1 MARRHAAKGAVSL
14 GVVTLEFALALP
26 VFLLFVFF
34 MLEAAR
40 AMFLW
45 NTLQEVTR
53 RAARNAAVT
62 DFSCASAMTA
72 LRRNAVFRDSDG
84 PLLIAG
90 GITQDNV
97 VIDYLWQD
105 GAGALQPLAGALPA
119 GPAQNRT
126 NCMVNPGGGSCIQ
139 FVRVRI
145 CSLDGCAPVPYEP
158 LLPWLPMPA
167 VTLPTAATV
176 VRAESLGYRTGAAGA
191 TCS

>member
-1 MARRHAAKGAVSL
+1 MAGRRAAAT
-14 GVVTLEFALALP
+14 GVVTLEYALALP
-26 VFLLFVFF
+26 LFLLFVFL

-53 RAARNAAVT
+53 RAARGAAVT
-62 DFSCASAMTA
+62 DFSCASAMAA

-84 PLLIAG
+84 PLLTSG

-105 GAGALQPLAGALPA
+105 SAGVLQPLVGGLPA
-119 GPAQNRT
+119 SPAQNRT
-126 NCMVNPGGGSCIQ
+126 TCMVNPGGGACIQ
-139 FVRVRI
+139 FVRVRV
-145 CSLDGCAPVPYEP
+145 CSPDGCAPVPYEP
-158 LLPWLPMPA
+158 LLPWLPLPA
-167 VTLPTAATV
+167 MTLPTAATV

-191 TCS
+191 ACS